1 MRLVSYPSGKV
12 LKVYRG
18 HKNNKFCTTG
28 TFIPTLKPRPAV
40 ACGSEDG
47 SIFVWDLNS
56 KQVTIQA
63 VYSEQSHF
71 LVLLDSM

>member
-56 KQVTIQA
+56 KQVKKHA
-63 VYSEQSHF
+63 VFQRTLTF
-71 LVLLDSM
+71 FWCC